1 MSIKIV
7 AIDDHPDTI
16 QLIEMA
22 LQRHGYEVYGAFSGP
37 EGLEIAERERPDLI
51 LLDMMMPGMD
61 GNAVCRSIRQNP
73 DLAKTPIIMF
83 TAKSQALDKK
93 VSFDAGADD
102 YITKPT
108 RPSELLERIEALL
121 ARQSTTAQEQDQ
133 TQVQP
138 PAKTG
143 VLSRSDDRR
152 LISVIGARGG
162 AGATTVALN
171 IAATI
176 AAEGTD
182 TILVDFDTRQGH
194 AALYIGHTPSAGI
207 QEWLAQPADDL
218 VPTLPDYL
226 VQIDDHLQLLPAQAV
241 ISGDGAVLNRT
252 EVDAA
257 ATVLSE
263 TGQTVVVDL
272 GAHRGDAVN
281 PILRRSALVLICLR
295 PQRAAIVGARQL
307 LEHLQHD
314 IAPDDIQFLMV
325 DFGEGSSIAREAVEA
340 YLDKPLY
347 DAIEIDLKVLTGAV
361 GRHQPLVYAP
371 EEEKVAQQFTH
382 LVRQLAIAT

>member
-1 MSIKIV
+1 MSIKIL

-22 LQRHGYEVYGAFSGP
+22 LQRHGYEVLGAFSGP
-37 EGLEIAERERPDLI
+37 EGLEIAEQERPDLI

-121 ARQSTTAQEQDQ
+121 ARQPATVQEQAE
-133 TQVQP
+133 P
-138 PAKTG
+138 PTG
-143 VLSRSDDRR
+143 TRVLSQSDDRR
-152 LISVIGARGG
+152 FITVIGARGG

-171 IAATI
+171 IAAAM

-182 TILVDFDTRQGH
+182 AILVDFDTRQGH

-207 QEWLAQPADDL
+207 QEWLDQPADDL
-218 VPTLPDYL
+218 VATLPDYL
-226 VQIDDHLQLLPAQAV
+226 VKIDDHLQLLPAQAV
-241 ISGDGAVLNRT
+241 ISGDGAALNRADV
-252 EVDAA
+252 EVAA
-257 ATVLSE
+257 NALSE
-263 TGQTVVVDL
+263 TGQTVVIDL
-272 GAHRGDAVN
+272 GSHRGESVS
-281 PILRRSALVLICLR
+281 PILRQSAVILICLR

-307 LEHLQHD
+307 LEHLQHRVALD
-314 IAPDDIQFLMV
+314 NVRLLMV
-325 DFGEGSSIAREAVEA
+325 DFGEGSTIAREAVEA

-347 DAIEIDLKVLTGAV
+347 DAIEINLGSLTSAV
-361 GRHQPLVYAP
+361 GRHQPLVYAT
-371 EEEKVAQQFTH
+371 EEGKVVQQFKH
-382 LVRQLAIAT
+382 LVRQLATAT

>member
-22 LQRHGYEVYGAFSGP
+22 LQRHGYEVYGAFSCP
-37 EGLEIAERERPDLI
+37 EGLEIAERERPALI

-121 ARQSTTAQEQDQ
+121 ARQPTTAQEQ
-133 TQVQP
+133 VEP
-138 PAKTG
+138 PVETG

-226 VQIDDHLQLLPAQAV
+226 VQIDEHLQLLPAQAV
-241 ISGDGAVLNRT
+241 ISGDGAVLNRA

-257 ATVLSE
+257 ATALSE

-272 GAHRGDAVN
+272 GAHRGESVN
-281 PILRRSALVLICLR
+281 PILRQSALVLICLR

-307 LEHLQHD
+307 LEHLQRD
-314 IAPDDIQFLMV
+314 VAPDDIQFLMV
-325 DFGEGSSIAREAVEA
+325 DFGEGSTISREAVEA

-347 DAIEIDLKVLTGAV
+347 DAIEINLEALTGAV
-361 GRHQPLVYAP
+361 SRHQLLVCAP

-382 LVRQLAIAT
+382 LVRQLANVT